1 MELTGNRNSKLY
13 NGLEKAIEYVWLLTI
28 FLVPLAYD
36 PFCLNPYYFVKSLVL
51 VFLVCMLLGLVLA
64 QWLLSK
70 HEISWKSLF
79 DKFKRSPLQVAVL
92 VFALIWI
99 ISTACS
105 IMPYKSLWGNLA
117 GSVGLLPNISW
128 IIFFLILSQKIK
140 SRKQVYRAL
149 YALVIASAIVCL
161 IGIVQF
167 FLAPWGLLGGR
178 VLSIE
183 GNPLSLSGFIAM
195 VLSIT
200 LLLIIL
206 VWYSPQDKIRK
217 LVTFSGLLVIFALQ
231 AWCLVLAQYS
241 ITLLLFVIGIFTF
254 FVLIGIFLQR
264 KTTLGLSILSLL
276 FIVLVA
282 VALLG
287 QMIIPENGVSPGESR
302 TQNATVAEQVGLG
315 TLPIRLQT
323 WQCAVEVITQSPEIP
338 YLQDNWHF
346 LRPLIGYG
354 PETFIAMSQT
364 RFPPAWKATYTFES
378 LVISQPENHYLYLAL
393 TLGILG
399 LLAFLVIL
407 GIFFYKGFK
416 YLLRSRERNSILLIS
431 AFIAAIVQYCAHVFF
446 DPSVI
451 TAELVFWLV
460 LALTVAEIRIHSEG
474 EITLPKQPVDV
485 EEEGQKAAETG
496 PGLIKKLISMIVIM
510 IFIAIGAG
518 LTATPLL
525 ANTYIQS
532 GLTLYNK
539 DKNAAMAMYTEAA
552 RIEPRQSYYHNFVGD
567 LAYMMAQGSSDPQ
580 EKAKLLSL
588 SESAY
593 YDAIRVDPVMA
604 IWYYRL
610 ADVDVY
616 WALNGNKD
624 KFDDAIGL
632 YEKADRIFPANPVI
646 LNKWALALIFK
657 GDYQAAEQKLADSSK
672 SDPLWIQT
680 SFFQGLLEIYNGD
693 KQAAADFIITPVK
706 SDAKDIAYYINFCST
721 LTTYRAGEI
730 DKVSGALKSHLDS
743 DGGDW
748 KGYAL
753 LGISDIYS
761 GDYQDSVQAFKKSAE
776 IVPDEDINLLA
787 GVVNAMLSNHS
798 EFQTERRAI
807 VGGLMDRESKIPG
820 SN

>member
-13 NGLEKAIEYVWLLTI
+13 NGLETAIEYVWLLTI
-28 FLVPLAYD
+28 FLVPLTYD

-70 HEISWKSLF
+70 HDIGWKGLL

-92 VFALIWI
+92 SFGLIWI

-128 IIFFLILSQKIK
+128 IIFFLILSQKIR

-149 YALVIASAIVCL
+149 YALVLSSGILSL
-161 IGIVQF
+161 IGILQF
-167 FLAPWGLLGGR
+167 FYAPWDMRGGR

-195 VLSIT
+195 VLPVT

-206 VWYSPQDKIRK
+206 AWYSPHAKIRK
-217 LVTFSGLLVIFALQ
+217 LVGFSGLLAIFALQ

-323 WQCAVEVITQSPEIP
+323 WRCAIEVITQSPEIP
-338 YLQDNWHF
+338 YLQDNFHC
-346 LRPLIGYG
+346 LRRLIGYG

-364 RFPPAWKATYTFES
+364 RFPPAWKASYTFES

-407 GIFFYKGFK
+407 GIFFYKGFR
-416 YLLRSRERNSILLIS
+416 YLLRCRERDSILLMS

-474 EITLPKQPVDV
+474 EITLPKQPVDM
-485 EEEGQKAAETG
+485 EEEGQKTMETG
-496 PGLIKKLISMIVIM
+496 PGLMKKLSAVTVFI

-539 DKNAAMAMYTEAA
+539 DKNAAMAMYSAA
-552 RIEPRQSYYHNFVGD
+552 VRIEPRQSYYQNFLGN
-567 LAYMMAQGSSDPQ
+567 LAYMMAQESSDPQ
-580 EKAKLLSL
+580 GKSKLLSL

-593 YDAIRVDPVMA
+593 QGAIRVDPAMA

-632 YEKADRIFPANPVI
+632 YEQADRIFPGNPVI

-657 GDYQAAEQKLADSSK
+657 GDYPAAAQKLADSAK

-693 KQAAADFIITPVK
+693 EQAAADFLITPVK
-706 SDAKDIAYYINFCST
+706 DVKDISYYINFCSM
-721 LTTYRAGEI
+721 LTTYRTSDI
-730 DKVSGALKSHLDS
+730 NSVIGALKSRLNS
-743 DGGDW
+743 GGSDW
-748 KGYAL
+748 KGYVL
-753 LGISDIYS
+753 LGITDIYG
-761 GDYQDSVQAFKKSAE
+761 GDYQDSVQAFGKSAE
-776 IVPDEDINLLA
+776 IVPDEDITLLA